1 MFTCLRFTFSQNVFV
16 LKVLF
21 ATPLFRSACRNI
33 PTKTVQSGF
42 YARFYAN
49 LGIDRCFCYSI
60 LAKVID

>member
-1 MFTCLRFTFSQNVFV
+1 MLKFLRFTFSQNVEP
-16 LKVLF
+16 KVLF

-33 PTKTVQSGF
+33 PAKTVQSEF

-49 LGIDRCFCYSI
+49 LGIERGFCYSV